1 MTTKL
6 LNIIKNK
13 QIINRQQ
20 KIFNIQKN
28 LVVGYESLNR
38 GPKDSIY
45 SNPLL
50 LINDAKAN
58 GLLWEFEKVGR
69 YKTFKNISHIKRGQ
83 KIFINVEPDLVKADD
98 FSTGYTM
105 DLIKKAGFKPKDVV
119 FEITERAAISNFDK
133 FNKIINHYRK
143 QNYLIAVDDVGTG
156 YSGMSKIIRLEPD
169 IIKLDIEL
177 IKNIHKNKYKKAIV
191 KGFKTISDELDIMI
205 IAEGIEKKE
214 ELETLKSIGIKH
226 GQGYYLHR
234 PQRFNDLISL
244 SNCL

>member
-1 MTTKL
+1 MSKKL

-13 QIINRQQ
+13 QIVNRQQ
-20 KIFNIQKN
+20 KIMNIQRN
-28 LVVGYESLNR
+28 SVVGYESLNR
-38 GPKDSIY
+38 GPKNSIY
-45 SNPLL
+45 SNPLV

-58 GLLWEFEKVGR
+58 GLLWEFEKVAR
-69 YKTFKNISHIKRGQ
+69 YRTFQNISHIRKGQ
-83 KIFINVEPDLVKADD
+83 KIFINVEPDLVKSPD

-105 DLIKKAGFKPKDVV
+105 DLVKKAGFKSKDIV
-119 FEITERAAISNFDK
+119 FEITERAAISDFDK
-133 FNKIINHYRK
+133 FIKIINHYRK

-191 KGFKTISDELDIMI
+191 KGFKTISDELDIMV

-214 ELETLKSIGIKH
+214 ELETLRKIGIKH

-234 PQRFNDLISL
+234 PQRFNDL
-244 SNCL
+244 